1 MNLCVAGRSGWGRFS
16 LAVFMLLILAACSTD
31 QKAAVQIAGL
41 ERKAHRL
48 MASGDLKSAEKD
60 DEEALKMD
68 RNDPAILNNLA
79 VILDQE
85 GDRQRALLEIKQA
98 EKLRPD
104 NSLILLNRARLEL
117 EVGHQEKAL
126 DIAKRILVQEKWPDG
141 FRTLMGK
148 IDIDLARFGEA
159 HLFLHEAF
167 ERHPENPLI
176 LTYLGIVHYRIGEF
190 SQSKED
196 FRKALRM
203 HPSRGLKRALLSLVK
218 DPGWALDHN
227 KKRVPG
233 LSGKAIEKKRGD
245 S

>member
-1 MNLCVAGRSGWGRFS
+1 MNHCFSGRSRWARLPF
-16 LAVFMLLILAACSTD
+16 AVYMLMVLAACSTD
-31 QKAAVQIAGL
+31 QKSAVKIAGL
-41 ERKAHRL
+41 ERKAHNSL
-48 MASGDLKSAEKD
+48 ASGDLKSAEKD
-60 DEEALKMD
+60 DEKALELD

-85 GDRQRALLEIKQA
+85 GDRQKALLEIKKA
-98 EKLRPD
+98 EKLRPE
-104 NSLILLNRARLEL
+104 NSVILLNRARLEL

-126 DIAKRILVQEKWPDG
+126 NVARRILIQEKWPEG

-148 IDIDLARFGEA
+148 IDIDLARYGEA

-190 SQSKED
+190 FQSKED
-196 FRKALRM
+196 FRKALAM
-203 HPSRGLKRALLSLVK
+203 HPSMGLKRALLALIQ
-218 DPGWALDHN
+218 DPGEALDRN
-227 KKRVPG
+227 KKRIPETT
-233 LSGKAIEKKRGD
+233 GKTIGKKKED